1 MRTCLTWAAAI
12 SFTAAVCLA
21 YAGGKDAHT
30 TRLVSVNS
38 VSASGPVVVF
48 LKYKHLRNGRIH
60 VSSSDKKWVTARVH
74 GRVLEITSTQQP
86 AGTPSK
92 VFVTLPK
99 PLVALSAVGQA
110 QVIGRGVVGNDLA
123 VTAADLSEIDL
134 QGTLSVSEIK
144 TSDHSQ
150 VRLDWVRGKTVNVNT
165 DGQSSVYISGKV
177 RRLAARL
184 AGHATLYGQYLQAA
198 TAFADAAGSATI
210 YLSPRRNLRAF
221 AKEDSEII
229 YFSRP
234 LAKTER
240 AKQHANIMHMGWDD
254 AWASPQLVFG
264 RPS

>member
-1 MRTCLTWAAAI
+1 MRTCLTWVAAV
-12 SFTAAVCLA
+12 SLTAAVCST
-21 YAGGKDAHT
+21 YAGGVDART

-60 VSSSDKKWVTARVH
+60 LSSSDKKWVTTRVH
-74 GRVLEITSTQQP
+74 GRVLEITSMQQP

-99 PLVALSAVGQA
+99 PLVALSASGRA
-110 QVIGRGVVGNDLA
+110 QVIGRKIVGNDLA
-123 VTAADLSEIDL
+123 VTAADLSEIDV
-134 QGTLSVSEIK
+134 QGTLSVSAI
-144 TSDHSQ
+144 TATQHSQ
-150 VRLDWVRGKTVNVNT
+150 VRLDWVRGSTVNVNA
-165 DGQSSVYISGKV
+165 DDQSSVYVSGRV
-177 RRLAARL
+177 GRLACRL

-198 TAFADAAGSATI
+198 TAFADATGNANI

-221 AKEDSEII
+221 AKGHSDII

-254 AWASPQLVFG
+254 AWANPQHVFG
-264 RPS
+264 RAS